1 MIVIK
6 VKVKSGNKIIE
17 FNNDAK
23 GIRDFIILLNRMF
36 RKANIDVIIVGGYEY

>member
-1 MIVIK
+1 MIK
-6 VKVKSGNKIIE
+6 VKVRSGNKIIE

-36 RKANIDVIIVGGYEY
+36 RKANIDVIIAGRYK